1 MKASSSLPKRKGI
14 PLSGSSVKP
23 FTIVAIGASAGGLEA
38 ITQLLQNLSS
48 DTGMAYI
55 YVQHLSP
62 DHKSMLTELLSKKTG
77 MKVHEVE
84 NMEQM
89 KPNRVYVIPYDKEI
103 EVTNGHI
110 RLIPRPKNKPTNL
123 SIDVLFSSLALT
135 HGANVIGIILSGN
148 GSDGTR
154 GLKEIKLAGGITF
167 AQDDSAKS
175 TSMPRSAVAEGV
187 VDFVLSPKEMAK
199 EIMLLSK
206 HSGNSGK
213 PVKTSAEEGIHMDD
227 PDLKGILQQLH
238 KRKNV
243 DFSYYKLNTIRRRI
257 WRRML
262 IQKAGTVKQYAALIA
277 KKNNELDL
285 LYRDLLINVTDFF
298 RDPDAFMVLKKTV
311 LPRLLNGKPAGET
324 LRLWV
329 AACATGEE
337 VYSLAILLIELQD
350 SKTNN
355 IPFQIFASDLSA
367 EAIRDARKGEYT
379 AQQLSGMSPKRLQ
392 RFFTKVKDKY
402 RVSQHLRDV
411 CIFAQHNILSDPPF
425 SRMDFI
431 SCRNFLIYLEQAA
444 QKKAITTFHYA
455 LREGGCLMLGKSE
468 TIGTLTRLFS
478 PLNKTYKIY
487 HRKNHSAANRIPEPL
502 TPVLQPKTKSK
513 IAAAHPLPG
522 LAHQAGKNTLGMT
535 FDALLLDRYV
545 PASVIINTEMD
556 ILQFR
561 GDTEKYLKQSS
572 GKASFNILKM
582 VKPEMTFELRNAIHH
597 AVKSRNA
604 VSKEGIELNREAG
617 SKTIQLVNLE
627 VIPLPG
633 GDEDPL
639 FMVIFTGQHIDLP
652 ESSLKGNKIKT
663 AARDR
668 RIKKLEDELS
678 AARHDMSSITR
689 DQESANEEL
698 QSANEEAVSSNEEL
712 QSLNEELETSKEEIE
727 STNEELITTNQEL
740 QNRIQEVEELYAYY
754 EGILSTIQEPMLI
767 LDKFLRVKS
776 VNTSFCK
783 MFRVSVEESQGVLL
797 YKLGADQWNI
807 PRLRE
812 LLEEIVPKNKRFHG
826 FEVSHDFPLIGFK
839 TMLLNAHRIIQHH
852 KNEELIVLTIT
863 DITEVNRLALEL
875 QMKEKRV
882 LEVELD
888 AERSMKLKVEESNKA
903 LQEAKIFADAKT
915 RIAEQAVQSKQH
927 FLSNMS
933 HEIRTPMNAIVGF
946 TNVLLKG
953 AVLPG
958 QKEFLHSIKTSAG
971 ALTVLI
977 NDILDLAKVDAGK
990 MVFEKRAFRM
1000 RDSIQSVF
1008 HLFESSIQ
1016 NKGLVFTKNVDA
1028 AIPSVVVGDPVR
1040 LHQIMLNLISNAEKF
1055 TADGSIAVSIAL
1067 LRELADSV
1075 TLEFSIADTGIGIEE
1090 NKLEHIF
1097 KNFEQASGGTSRLY
1111 GGTGLG
1117 LAIVKQLVEGQ
1128 GGSLRVQSKPGA
1140 GSTFSFNL
1148 SYDKTEAHPEEEIPV
1163 SRLTSEVNNIHVLMV
1178 EDIALNQLLLKT
1190 LLDEF
1195 GFTYDCASNGKIAIE
1210 LMEQHSY
1217 DIVLMDLHMPVMN
1230 GFEATAYIRQTLQS
1244 TVPIIVL
1251 TADVTTMDLE
1261 KCKALGMDDYIS
1273 KPIDDQL
1280 LYSKIKSLVSK
1291 KTN

>member
-455 LREGGCLMLGKSE
+455 LREGGCL
-468 TIGTLTRLFS
+468 
-478 PLNKTYKIY
+478 
-487 HRKNHSAANRIPEPL
+487 
-502 TPVLQPKTKSK
+502 
-513 IAAAHPLPG
+513 
-522 LAHQAGKNTLGMT
+522 
-535 FDALLLDRYV
+535 
-545 PASVIINTEMD
+545 
-556 ILQFR
+556 
-561 GDTEKYLKQSS
+561 
-572 GKASFNILKM
+572 
-582 VKPEMTFELRNAIHH
+582 
-597 AVKSRNA
+597 
-604 VSKEGIELNREAG
+604 
-617 SKTIQLVNLE
+617 
-627 VIPLPG
+627 
-633 GDEDPL
+633 
-639 FMVIFTGQHIDLP
+639 
-652 ESSLKGNKIKT
+652 
-663 AARDR
+663 
-668 RIKKLEDELS
+668 
-678 AARHDMSSITR
+678 
-689 DQESANEEL
+689 
-698 QSANEEAVSSNEEL
+698 
-712 QSLNEELETSKEEIE
+712 
-727 STNEELITTNQEL
+727 
-740 QNRIQEVEELYAYY
+740 
-754 EGILSTIQEPMLI
+754 
-767 LDKFLRVKS
+767 
-776 VNTSFCK
+776 
-783 MFRVSVEESQGVLL
+783 
-797 YKLGADQWNI
+797 
-807 PRLRE
+807 
-812 LLEEIVPKNKRFHG
+812 
-826 FEVSHDFPLIGFK
+826 
-839 TMLLNAHRIIQHH
+839 
-852 KNEELIVLTIT
+852 
-863 DITEVNRLALEL
+863 
-875 QMKEKRV
+875 
-882 LEVELD
+882 
-888 AERSMKLKVEESNKA
+888 
-903 LQEAKIFADAKT
+903 
-915 RIAEQAVQSKQH
+915 
-927 FLSNMS
+927 
-933 HEIRTPMNAIVGF
+933 
-946 TNVLLKG
+946 
-953 AVLPG
+953 
-958 QKEFLHSIKTSAG
+958 
-971 ALTVLI
+971 
-977 NDILDLAKVDAGK
+977 
-990 MVFEKRAFRM
+990 
-1000 RDSIQSVF
+1000 
-1008 HLFESSIQ
+1008 
-1016 NKGLVFTKNVDA
+1016 
-1028 AIPSVVVGDPVR
+1028 
-1040 LHQIMLNLISNAEKF
+1040 
-1055 TADGSIAVSIAL
+1055 
-1067 LRELADSV
+1067 
-1075 TLEFSIADTGIGIEE
+1075 
-1090 NKLEHIF
+1090 
-1097 KNFEQASGGTSRLY
+1097 
-1111 GGTGLG
+1111 
-1117 LAIVKQLVEGQ
+1117 
-1128 GGSLRVQSKPGA
+1128 
-1140 GSTFSFNL
+1140 
-1148 SYDKTEAHPEEEIPV
+1148 
-1163 SRLTSEVNNIHVLMV
+1163 
-1178 EDIALNQLLLKT
+1178 
-1190 LLDEF
+1190 
-1195 GFTYDCASNGKIAIE
+1195 
-1210 LMEQHSY
+1210 
-1217 DIVLMDLHMPVMN
+1217 
-1230 GFEATAYIRQTLQS
+1230 
-1244 TVPIIVL
+1244 
-1251 TADVTTMDLE
+1251 
-1261 KCKALGMDDYIS
+1261 
-1273 KPIDDQL
+1273 
-1280 LYSKIKSLVSK
+1280 
-1291 KTN
+1291 